1 MVARFTLTSDRS
13 DETSSFTPLAFLASL
28 SAACKHVIVEYYSK
42 LINVAVPGTI
52 DERAINTKTSLGPWE
67 RNENHTLC
75 LNFSKAIGCT
85 VVNIGTQDFIE
96 GSNPST
102 LVVRDHLKRATLV
115 LEHADRMGCK
125 RNLTAKDIAE
135 GSPNLNHAFVAHI
148 FQHRNGLSTPE
159 KPDKYGG
166 YLLGK
171 YGDEHSNH
179 PKFDED
185 LLSRAVGGKNKGKV
199 YGLSS
204 VIDFNTVGKKDKNEK
219 LKEIIKEILKEQE
232 KKKKD

>member
-1 MVARFTLTSDRS
+1 MKKEGKEFEKDFESSKVCFRDSLCINWFTQHCKGYTISESEKASYRNYLGEDSFLKKVLPIDLTTNDLF
-13 DETSSFTPLAFLASL
+13 EIAKGVLI
-28 SAACKHVIVEYYSK
+28 CK

-125 RNLTAKDIAE
+125 RNLAAKDIAE

-159 KPDKYGG
+159 KPVSF
-166 YLLGK
+166 LEISP
-171 YGDEHSNH
+171 DEAQVTRESG
-179 PKFDED
+179 FRFQD
-185 LLSRAVGGKNKGKV
+185 
-199 YGLSS
+199 
-204 VIDFNTVGKKDKNEK
+204 
-219 LKEIIKEILKEQE
+219 
-232 KKKKD
+232 